1 MKYSIVCI
9 LVLGFQLCLGQE
21 PEVEVNSILEK
32 LEKLEKLKESND
44 SISSID
50 LISNSSILILA
61 DSSKGTEAKP
71 EESIITVL
79 TIADT
84 SKILQPIISFD
95 TTTFNVGSI
104 TQGEVVKKKFTFKNI
119 GTEDLEI
126 INVIPDC
133 SCTSPEWSTEI
144 VRPNMNGYIIATYDS
159 HDDIGKFLKTITV
172 LHNAG
177 EGFTFLEISGF
188 VSPKL

>member
-1 MKYSIVCI
+1 MKYSLTFILI
-9 LVLGFQLCLGQE
+9 LVFQFCWAQE
-21 PEVEVNSILEK
+21 NTIEVQSILEK
-32 LEKLEKLKESND
+32 LEKLEELKESND
-44 SISSID
+44 SIHSID
-50 LISNSSILILA
+50 IISNSDFIITL
-61 DSSKGTEAKP
+61 DSSGKHEATS
-71 EESIITVL
+71 EENLTTVF
-79 TIADT
+79 TVKDT

-95 TTTFNVGSI
+95 TSSFNVGSI
-104 TQGEVVKKKFTFKNI
+104 NQGEIIRKKFVFKNT
-119 GTEDLEI
+119 GTDNLEI

-144 VRPNMNGYIIATYDS
+144 VRPGMNGYIIATYDS
-159 HDDIGKFLKTITV
+159 HEDIGKFLKTITV

>member
-1 MKYSIVCI
+1 MKFSISFL
-9 LVLGFQLCLGQE
+9 LVLIFHLSFGQDNSK
-21 PEVEVNSILEK
+21 EVQSILEK
-32 LEKLEKLKESND
+32 LEKLEEIKESND
-44 SISSID
+44 SVQSMD
-50 LISNSSILILA
+50 LISDSNFMITL
-61 DSSKGTEAKP
+61 DSSGHAVRANEP
-71 EESIITVL
+71 LITAFEVD
-79 TIADT
+79 DT
-84 SKILQPIISFD
+84 TKTKHPIIHFD
-95 TTTFNVGSI
+95 TLTFNVGSI
-104 TQGEVVKKKFTFKNI
+104 TQGELVEKKFSFKNI
-119 GTEDLEI
+119 GSEDLEI

-144 VRPNMNGYIIATYDS
+144 VRPGMSGYIIATYDS

>member
-1 MKYSIVCI
+1 MKK
-9 LVLGFQLCLGQE
+9 
-21 PEVEVNSILEK
+21 NS
-32 LEKLEKLKESND
+32 D
-44 SISSID
+44 SVTTID
-50 LISNSSILILA
+50 IISNSNFIITI
-61 DSSKGTEAKP
+61 DSSGTHEVKSD
-71 EESIITVL
+71 ENLTTVFTL
-79 TIADT
+79 LDT
-84 SKILQPIISFD
+84 SKVLQPIITFD
-95 TTTFNVGSI
+95 TMTFNLGSI
-104 TQGEVVKKKFTFKNI
+104 TQGKIVQKKFTFKNT

-144 VRPNMNGYIIATYDS
+144 VRPGMNGYIIATYDS

-177 EGFTFLEISGF
+177 EGFTFLEIIGF